1 MSIQMGRMLAYMDK
15 ALHLTANIT
24 KRERKKFIQSVVT
37 CHAEKDGLR
46 DHLSSV
52 SFPTKVT
59 RKGSCVALDGFG
71 SLKFLSPWVHLTST
85 GIIGVHHCIW
95 FNVVPGIKPRPMDMV
110 SKLSTTWPHTQPKK
124 AILLFSHHQSLQ
136 HLQTTHV
143 LLGKSKILFK
153 NILLL
158 EVDTCL

>member
-1 MSIQMGRMLAYMDK
+1 MDK
-15 ALHLTANIT
+15 TLHLTANIT
-24 KRERKKFIQSVVT
+24 KRERKKIYPVCSNLLCRKRWTKRSPKF
-37 CHAEKDGLR
+37 CF
-46 DHLSSV
+46 LSYKS
-52 SFPTKVT
+52 T
-59 RKGSCVALDGFG
+59 RKAISLETGSCVALDGFG

-85 GIIGVHHCIW
+85 GIIGVHHRIW